1 MFCSKC
7 GTQVPDGSVS
17 CSNCGA
23 PLSAPNAAPA
33 AAPVAPAPAPV
44 APAPAPVQPV
54 QQAPA
59 APVAVAPVAVAPVA
73 AAPKAPSNIDLDVGG
88 FFKDFF
94 ANPIDAVLS
103 RAKPSGW
110 LLGLICAGCFALLEF
125 ILTII
130 NYKTK
135 VAQHAFCEFFV
146 VIAYLAA
153 LMGILTLFTRLFG
166 LKPLSFLSSIAL
178 VGLARMPMIAMRLL
192 AFINTKIYIAMDINF
207 FSISSIFTQIATI
220 FMILCIYEYALN
232 NKENKSK
239 VTCLWFTLASMAA
252 FYFADSF
259 ASWMFYKLF
268 L

>member
-23 PLSAPNAAPA
+23 PLSAPNVAPA
-33 AAPVAPAPAPV
+33 AAPAPAPAPV

-73 AAPKAPSNIDLDVGG
+73 AAPKAPANFDLDIGG

-94 ANPIDAVLS
+94 SSPVDAVLN

-110 LLGLICAGCFALLEF
+110 LLGLIGAGLFIVLQF

-135 VAQHAFCEFFV
+135 VAQHAFCEFFIV
-146 VIAYLAA
+146 LASLAA
-153 LMGILTLFTRLFG
+153 LMGIITLFTKVFG
-166 LKPLSFLSSIAL
+166 LKPLGFLSSLSL
-178 VGLARMPMIAMRLL
+178 VGLAYVPMVAMRLL

-220 FMILCIYEYALN
+220 FLIICVYDYAIN

-239 VTCLWFTLASMAA
+239 ATCLWFTLATFATY
-252 FYFADSF
+252 YFADSF
-259 ASWMFYKLF
+259 ASWMFTKLF

>member
-23 PLSAPNAAPA
+23 PLSAPT
-33 AAPVAPAPAPV
+33 APVAPAPAPV

-59 APVAVAPVAVAPVA
+59 APVGVAPVAVPVAAPVA

-94 ANPIDAVLS
+94 SNPVDSVLN

-110 LLGLICAGCFALLEF
+110 LLGLIGAGLFVILEF
-125 ILTII
+125 VLTLI
-130 NYKTK
+130 NYKSK
-135 VAQHAFCEFFV
+135 VAQHAFCEFFIV
-146 VIAYLAA
+146 VASLAA
-153 LMGILTLFTRLFG
+153 LMGIIALFTRIFG
-166 LKPLSFLSSIAL
+166 IKPLGFLSSLSL
-178 VGLARMPMIAMRLL
+178 VGLAYVPMVAMRLL
-192 AFINTKIYIAMDINF
+192 AFINTKIYLALDINF
-207 FSISSIFTQIATI
+207 FSISSIFTQVATI
-220 FMILCIYEYALN
+220 FLILCVYDYAIN

-239 VTCLWFTLASMAA
+239 ATCLWFTLATFATY
-252 FYFADSF
+252 YFADSF
-259 ASWMFYKLF
+259 ASWMFTKLF